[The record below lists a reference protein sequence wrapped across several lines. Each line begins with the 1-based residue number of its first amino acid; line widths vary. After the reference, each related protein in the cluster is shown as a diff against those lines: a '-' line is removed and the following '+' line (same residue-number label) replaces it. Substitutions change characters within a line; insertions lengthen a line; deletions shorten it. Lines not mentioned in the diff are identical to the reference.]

1 MKLVN
6 GFDLMEFA
14 KKHHHVLPAFNT
26 TNLEMTIAI
35 AKGLMDAKF
44 AGIYSDILQ

>member
-26 TNLEMTIAI
+26 TNLEMT
-35 AKGLMDAKF
+35 KGTDGRKA

>member
-35 AKGLMDAKF
+35 AKGLMRKA